1 MGINNVT
8 DSFLNQISMVTIIG
22 AGPIGLACG
31 IALKNRDIPFRIID
45 KGCLVNSIYH
55 YPVNMTF
62 FSTSDRLEIG
72 DISFISHNVKP
83 TRREALEYYR
93 RVAAHYKL
101 PIQLYEKVQSVS
113 GSEGSFVVKTDKGL
127 YESEQVIISSGFYSD
142 PHLMGIPGEDLPKVK
157 HYYDEPHPYAFQKVL
172 VIGAGNSGVDVALET
187 YRCGSDV
194 TMAIRDKEIKSTVKY
209 WVKPDIE
216 NRIRDGSIKVYFN
229 TQVESIHDKSV
240 KLRTPEGII
249 EIEND
254 FVLAMTGYEP
264 DFSLLED
271 AGVIFGNDEFRT
283 PQYDEITMESNVEGL
298 YLAGVVCGGL
308 HTSKWFIENS
318 RAHGEAIAR
327 SIQNKKSITQSSGLY
342 R

>member
-1 MGINNVT
+1 
-8 DSFLNQISMVTIIG
+8 MVTIIG
-22 AGPIGLACG
+22 AGPVGLACG
-31 IALKNRDIPFRIID
+31 IALKQREIPFRIID
-45 KGCLVNSIYH
+45 KGALVNSIYH

-72 DISFISHNVKP
+72 NIPFISHNVKP

-93 RVAAHYKL
+93 RVTSHYQL
-101 PIQLYEKVQSVS
+101 PIQLYEKVLTITGQ
-113 GSEGSFVVKTDKGL
+113 EGDFTVTTDKGE
-127 YESEQVIISSGFYSD
+127 YQSEYVILSSGFYSD
-142 PHLMGIPGEDLPKVK
+142 PHLMGVPGENLSKVK

-194 TMAIRDKEIKSTVKY
+194 TMVVRDSEIKKSVKY

-216 NRIRDGSIKVYFN
+216 NRIKEGEIKAYFN
-229 TQVESIHDKSV
+229 TTVSRIDQKSV
-240 KLRTPEGII
+240 TLNTPDG
-249 EIEND
+249 EIVLEND

-264 DFSLLED
+264 DFSLLDE
-271 AGVIFGNDEFRT
+271 AGIQFHSDEFRT
-283 PQYDEITMESNVEGL
+283 PVYDEVTMESNVNGL

-318 RAHGEAIAR
+318 RYHGEVIAKAIV
-327 SIQNKKSITQSSGLY
+327 QKKVPA
-342 R
+342 

>member
-1 MGINNVT
+1 MKT
-8 DSFLNQISMVTIIG
+8 RHDLAKKDLMVTIIG
-22 AGPIGLACG
+22 AGPVGLACG
-31 IALKNRDIPFRIID
+31 IALKQRDIPFRIID
-45 KGCLVNSIYH
+45 KGALVNSIYH

-72 DISFISHNVKP
+72 NIPFISHNVKP

-93 RVAAHYKL
+93 RVTSHYQL
-101 PIQLYEKVQSVS
+101 PIQLYEKVMSITGQ
-113 GSEGSFVVKTDKGL
+113 EGDFTVTTDKGE
-127 YESEQVIISSGFYSD
+127 YKSEYVILSSGFYSD
-142 PHLMGIPGEDLPKVK
+142 PHLMGVPGENLQKVK

-194 TMAIRDKEIKSTVKY
+194 TMVVRDSEIKKTVKY

-216 NRIRDGSIKVYFN
+216 NRINEGEIKAYFN
-229 TQVESIHDKSV
+229 STVSRIDHKSV
-240 KLRTPEGII
+240 TLNTPEG
-249 EIEND
+249 EIVLEND

-264 DFSLLED
+264 DFSLLEE
-271 AGVIFGNDEFRT
+271 AGIHFHSDEFKT
-283 PQYDEITMESNVEGL
+283 PVYDEHTMESNVNGL

-318 RAHGEAIAR
+318 RFHGEVIAKAIE
-327 SIQNKKSITQSSGLY
+327 QKKVPA
-342 R
+342 

>member
-1 MGINNVT
+1 
-8 DSFLNQISMVTIIG
+8 MVTIIG
-22 AGPIGLACG
+22 AGPVGLACG
-31 IALKNRDIPFRIID
+31 IALKQRGISFRIID
-45 KGCLVNSIYH
+45 KGALVNSIYH

-72 DISFISHNVKP
+72 NIPFISHNVKP

-93 RVAAHYKL
+93 RVTSHYQL
-101 PIQLYEKVQSVS
+101 PIQLYEKVLSIT
-113 GSEGSFVVKTDKGL
+113 GSEGDFTVTTDKGE
-127 YESEQVIISSGFYSD
+127 YQSEYVILSSGFYSD
-142 PHLMGIPGEDLPKVK
+142 PHLMGVQGENLTKVK

-194 TMAIRDKEIKSTVKY
+194 TMVIRDSELKKTVKY

-216 NRIRDGSIKVYFN
+216 NRIKEGEIKAYFN
-229 TQVESIHDKSV
+229 TTVTKIDTKSV
-240 KLRTPEGII
+240 TLNTPDGEVVL
-249 EIEND
+249 END

-264 DFSLLED
+264 DFSLLEE
-271 AGVIFGNDEFRT
+271 AGIHFHSDEFRT
-283 PQYDEITMESNVEGL
+283 PVYDEQTMESNVNGL

-318 RAHGEAIAR
+318 RYHGDVIAKAIE
-327 SIQNKKSITQSSGLY
+327 QKKVPV
-342 R
+342 

>member
-1 MGINNVT
+1 
-8 DSFLNQISMVTIIG
+8 MVTIIG
-22 AGPIGLACG
+22 AGPVGLACG
-31 IALKNRDIPFRIID
+31 IALKQRGIPFRIID
-45 KGCLVNSIYH
+45 KGALVNSIYH

-72 DISFISHNVKP
+72 NIPFISHNVKP

-93 RVAAHYKL
+93 RVTSHYQL
-101 PIQLYEKVQSVS
+101 PIQLYEKVLSIT
-113 GSEGSFVVKTDKGL
+113 GEEGAFVVTTDKEE
-127 YESEQVIISSGFYSD
+127 YQCEYVILSSGFYSD
-142 PHLMGIPGEDLPKVK
+142 PHLMGVPGEDLPKVK

-194 TMAIRDKEIKSTVKY
+194 TMAVRDSEIKKSVKY

-216 NRIRDGSIKVYFN
+216 NRIKEGEIKTYFN
-229 TQVESIHDKSV
+229 TTVSRIDEKTV
-240 KLRTPEGII
+240 TLKTPDGEII
-249 EIEND
+249 IDND

-264 DFSLLED
+264 DFSLLEE
-271 AGVIFGNDEFRT
+271 AGIHFHDDEFMT
-283 PQYDEITMESNVEGL
+283 PVYDEHTMESNVNGL

-318 RAHGEAIAR
+318 RYHGEVIAKAIE
-327 SIQNKKSITQSSGLY
+327 QKKVPV
-342 R
+342 

>member
-1 MGINNVT
+1 
-8 DSFLNQISMVTIIG
+8 MVTIIG
-22 AGPIGLACG
+22 AGPVGLACG
-31 IALKNRDIPFRIID
+31 IALKQREIPFRIID
-45 KGCLVNSIYH
+45 KGALVNSIYH

-72 DISFISHNVKP
+72 NIPFISHNVKP

-93 RVAAHYKL
+93 RVTSHYQL
-101 PIQLYEKVQSVS
+101 PIQLYEKVLSVS
-113 GSEGSFVVKTDKGL
+113 GQEGDFLVKTDKGE
-127 YESEQVIISSGFYSD
+127 YTSEYVILSSGFYSD
-142 PHLMGIPGEDLPKVK
+142 PHLMGVPGENLPKVK

-194 TMAIRDKEIKSTVKY
+194 TMVVRDSEIKKTVKY

-216 NRIRDGSIKVYFN
+216 NRIKEGEIKSYFN
-229 TQVESIHDKSV
+229 TTVSRIDEKSV
-240 KLRTPEGII
+240 TLNTPEG
-249 EIEND
+249 EITLEND

-271 AGVIFGNDEFRT
+271 AGIDFHNDEFKT
-283 PQYDEITMESNVEGL
+283 PKYDDMTMESNVNGL

-318 RAHGEAIAR
+318 RYHGEVIAKAIE
-327 SIQNKKSITQSSGLY
+327 QKKVLA
-342 R
+342 